1 MHGIKQTYMKQVVF
15 VASALVG
22 LFLASCHKEAASG
35 KNKTLPAQDSSA
47 QLSLLQHNWITS
59 EAVAIPYHGDSCYGW
74 FGNYVFPYSISF
86 SKNGVATMYNSI
98 DLTDDQYYDSCA
110 YRLLTDARTLLCYAF
125 SNGVLSSKAD
135 TAIISTLSDS
145 RLVLDFQG
153 TKTACVPDG
162 FHR

>member
-1 MHGIKQTYMKQVVF
+1 MVQKQTDMKQVAF
-15 VASALVG
+15 IASTLVG

-35 KNKTLPAQDSSA
+35 KNVTLLGQNASA
-47 QLSLLQHNWITS
+47 QLSLLQHNWISS

-86 SKNGVATMYNSI
+86 GKNGIATMYNSI

-110 YRLLTDARTLLCYAF
+110 YRLPTDAKTLLCYAF
-125 SNGVLSSKAD
+125 TNGVLSAKAD
-135 TAIISTLSDS
+135 TAIISTLNDS
-145 RLVLDFQG
+145 TLVLDFQG
-153 TKTACVPDG
+153 TKTACVPDS